1 LGDGWG
7 GKDEK
12 GRREGWKR
20 RRVREI
26 DVEDEGEV
34 EVWGRERSC
43 YGQVSAGQSF
53 EGSPESP
60 VLR

>member
-1 LGDGWG
+1 M
-7 GKDEK
+7 
-12 GRREGWKR
+12 
-20 RRVREI
+20 REI